1 MKELVVATGN
11 KGKLRELELLLQG
24 SVTCL
29 LSPGDFPFYPEVVED
44 GETFA
49 ENAVKKARCA
59 SLATKKPAIA
69 DDSGLVVD
77 VLGGL
82 PGVHSARF
90 AGEKVTAAENNL
102 KLIAML
108 TGVSAEHRTAAF
120 HCVIALCMPNGD
132 CLTFDGELKGVILKE
147 PRGNGGFGYDPF
159 FLVPEYDQTLAELS
173 LAIKNAISHRGKAFA
188 KLKDY
193 LQGQK
198 TRMDGEGV

>member
-11 KGKLRELELLLQG
+11 MGKLREMELLLQG
-24 SVTCL
+24 SVTRL
-29 LSPGDFPFYPEVVED
+29 LSPVDFPLYPEVVED
-44 GETFA
+44 GKTFA

-59 SLATKKPAIA
+59 SLATKKPALA

-77 VLGGL
+77 TLGGL

-90 AGEKVTAAENNL
+90 AGEKATDVENNI

-108 TGVSAEHRTAAF
+108 SGVPLARRTAAF

-132 CLTFDGELKGVILKE
+132 CMTFDGDLKGVILNE
-147 PRGNGGFGYDPF
+147 SRGSGGFGYDPF

-173 LAIKNAISHRGKAFA
+173 LSVKNEISHRGKAFA

-198 TRMDGEGV
+198 PVLVRVGF